1 MPELSVPLPIVIV
14 PSLKV
19 IVPVGVTP
27 ELVTV
32 AVNVTD
38 FPKTEGFALD
48 VRVVVVVA
56 LLTVCINVVLVLVL
70 DLVSPPY
77 DAVIE

>member
-1 MPELSVPLPIVIV
+1 MPELSVPLPIIIV

-19 IVPVGVTP
+19 IAPVGVTP

-48 VRVVVVVA
+48 VRVVVVAA

>member
-1 MPELSVPLPIVIV
+1 MVSTALPELSVPLPIIIV

-19 IVPVGVTP
+19 IAPVGVTP
-27 ELVTV
+27 ELVT
-32 AVNVTD
+32 AAINVTD

-56 LLTVCINVVLVLVL
+56 LLVPDRPVLVL
-70 DLVSPPY
+70 S
-77 DAVIE
+77 ESK